1 MATGGV
7 PGGGDV
13 KTPQDVAAA
22 LSGGDQQ
29 INLEAQGDPERDGL
43 DDPSPN
49 NQGEILPEDPPI
61 GLHATSREFC
71 TGYRRMIGTGDRDT

>member
-49 NQGEILPEDPPI
+49 NQGE
-61 GLHATSREFC
+61 HKH
-71 TGYRRMIGTGDRDT
+71 